1 MRSKALMGSK
11 NLMRP
16 TSILALSVVATTVAL
31 AVPVGAAHAADLVW
45 EVESPFRFFKR
56 TAAFDLHER
65 AYKGV
70 RGNPADPVPGNIVWR
85 TERKLNDPDC
95 RDPST
100 PTSCAATAGRNYEKS
115 RLGWAAQTLDMT
127 CYDRDARPR
136 RYPTVCER
144 QYSWGKAKEDTILP
158 DAHTVVVRI
167 APGLLQATAGAAPV
181 AGDCTWTWRPRR
193 GGAGETARQSCAS
206 PYVIKR
212 VPYSTNRAASGAVVS
227 VKLPDGREFTD
238 ANVIVEDVLVVAMGD
253 SFASGESN
261 PDRPVVFSAGREM
274 VYDPV
279 NTRDDVATRSMR
291 MPTYSVASAPDGV
304 NPKSLPKRL
313 MEDEEKGLMFRPTSP
328 EFQAAFDRRR
338 AQWLSAD
345 CHRSQYGYPFRV
357 GIQLALEDRHR
368 AVSFV
373 SLACSGSD
381 TVEGLFGP
389 REPREQTT
397 GPNAQKS
404 VVPQLDQLT
413 ELICRPGAPR
423 SRDVT
428 YTLPVYRSGS
438 TSIQSQAFT
447 KFWCPPESR
456 KRPIDLVLLSIGGN
470 DVGFGA
476 LVAYGITE
484 SAADLA
490 PIAGLVGHTL
500 RFEPS
505 VARVYLDVLDRRMKA
520 LKDALT
526 DGFGVDPSTVLHNA
540 YEPVEYDET
549 GRVCGTQATLGLDV
563 HPKLQF
569 SAARVQQVSDF
580 TRELRARQECIAD
593 ARKRPGC
600 PRLATGTGTGFRFVT
615 EHTNLFAKRG
625 VCARDP
631 QRALVDQVN
640 MAMPRLALSIDDF
653 KPYSPAAAL
662 PYGKRW
668 RLIHSPNDAFLTAN
682 THAEGISP
690 FDILQ
695 PAYAALY
702 SGAFHPTAE
711 GHAIVADTVVR
722 HAREIVDHRAVVDA
736 R

>member
-1 MRSKALMGSK
+1 MRSGSV
-11 NLMRP
+11 P
-16 TSILALSVVATTVAL
+16 TTAGARGSSAAMTRRVASAAVVTLAL
-31 AVPVGAAHAADLVW
+31 AASPAAAADLLW
-45 EVESPFRFFKR
+45 EVENPFRFFKR
-56 TAAFDLHER
+56 TSAFDLHER
-65 AYKGV
+65 AYKAV
-70 RGNPADPVPGNIVWR
+70 RGAAEDPVPGNIVWR
-85 TERKLNDPDC
+85 TERRLNDPDC
-95 RDPST
+95 RDASSPAA
-100 PTSCAATAGRNYEKS
+100 CAATAGRNYERS
-115 RLGWAAQTLDMT
+115 RLGWAAQTLDVN
-127 CYDRDARPR
+127 CYDRNARPR
-136 RYPTVCER
+136 RYLVTCDR
-144 QYSWGKAKEDTILP
+144 QYSWGTAKEDTILP
-158 DAHTVVVRI
+158 DAHTVIVRL
-167 APGLLQATAGAAPV
+167 APQHLASA

-193 GGAGETARQSCAS
+193 GGAGETVRQSCAV
-206 PYVIKR
+206 PLVIKR
-212 VPYSTNRAASGAVVS
+212 VPFSTQRAASGVAVAVR
-227 VKLPDGREFTD
+227 LPDGRELVD
-238 ANVIVEDVLVVAMGD
+238 SHIVVEDVLIVAMGD

-279 NTRDDVATRSMR
+279 NTRDEVATRSMR
-291 MPTYSVASAPDGV
+291 GAPTYGIASAPEVV

-313 MEDEEKGLMFRPTSP
+313 MEDEERGLIYRPSSA
-328 EFQAAFDRRR
+328 EFQAAFDKRG

-357 GIQLALEDRHR
+357 GLQLALENRHR

-397 GPNAQKS
+397 GPNAQRV

-423 SRDVT
+423 ARDAV
-428 YTLPVYRSGS
+428 YTLPTYAHGS
-438 TSIQSQAFT
+438 TSIGQQTFT

-490 PIAGLVGHTL
+490 PIAGLVGRQL
-500 RFEPS
+500 RFEPH

-520 LKDALT
+520 LKDALV

-540 YEPVEYDET
+540 YEPVQFDET
-549 GRVCGTQATLGLDV
+549 GRVCGMQPTIGLDV
-563 HPKLQF
+563 HPKLHYG
-569 SAARVQQVSDF
+569 SARVQEVSDF
-580 TRELRARQECIAD
+580 TRDLQARMECMAD
-593 ARKRPGC
+593 ARRRPGC
-600 PRLATGTGTGFRFVT
+600 PRLATGSGTGFRFVA
-615 EHTNLFAKRG
+615 EHTAMFARRG

-631 QRALVDQVN
+631 QRTLADQIN
-640 MAMPRLALSIDDF
+640 MMMPRLSQRIDEF
-653 KPYSPAAAL
+653 QPYSPAVAL

-682 THAEGISP
+682 THREGISP

-711 GHAIVADTVVR
+711 GHAIVADAVVR
-722 HAREIVDHRAVVDA
+722 HARDILDRRAIVDVR
-736 R
+736 

>member
-1 MRSKALMGSK
+1 MRSGSV
-11 NLMRP
+11 P
-16 TSILALSVVATTVAL
+16 TTAGARGSSAAMTRRVASAAVVAL
-31 AVPVGAAHAADLVW
+31 ALAAPLPAAADLLW
-45 EVESPFRFFKR
+45 EVENPFRFFKR
-56 TAAFDLHER
+56 TSAFDLHER
-65 AYKGV
+65 AYKAV
-70 RGNPADPVPGNIVWR
+70 RGAAEDPVPGNIVWR
-85 TERKLNDPDC
+85 TERRLNDPDC
-95 RDPST
+95 RDASSPAA
-100 PTSCAATAGRNYEKS
+100 CAATAGRNYERS
-115 RLGWAAQTLDMT
+115 RLGWAAQTLDVN
-127 CYDRDARPR
+127 CYDRNARPR
-136 RYPTVCER
+136 RYLVTCDR
-144 QYSWGKAKEDTILP
+144 QYSWGTAKEDTILP
-158 DAHTVVVRI
+158 DAHTVIVRL
-167 APGLLQATAGAAPV
+167 APQHLASAV
-181 AGDCTWTWRPRR
+181 GDCTWTWRPRR
-193 GGAGETARQSCAS
+193 GGAGETVRQSCAV
-206 PYVIKR
+206 PLVIKR
-212 VPYSTNRAASGAVVS
+212 VPFSTQRAASGVAVAVR
-227 VKLPDGREFTD
+227 LPDGRELVD
-238 ANVIVEDVLVVAMGD
+238 SHIVVEDVLIVAMGD

-279 NTRDDVATRSMR
+279 NTRDEVATRSMR
-291 MPTYSVASAPDGV
+291 GAPTYGIASAPEVV

-313 MEDEEKGLMFRPTSP
+313 MEDEERGLIYRPSSA
-328 EFQAAFDRRR
+328 EFQAAFDKRG

-357 GIQLALEDRHR
+357 GLQLALENRHR

-397 GPNAQKS
+397 GPNAQRA

-423 SRDVT
+423 ARDAV
-428 YTLPVYRSGS
+428 YTLPTYAHGS
-438 TSIQSQAFT
+438 TSVGQQTFT

-490 PIAGLVGHTL
+490 PIAGLVGRQL
-500 RFEPS
+500 RFEPH

-520 LKDALT
+520 LKDALV
-526 DGFGVDPSTVLHNA
+526 DGFGVDPATVLHNA
-540 YEPVEYDET
+540 YEPVQFDET
-549 GRVCGTQATLGLDV
+549 GRVCGMQPTIGLDV
-563 HPKLQF
+563 HPKLHYG
-569 SAARVQQVSDF
+569 SARVQEVSDF
-580 TRELRARQECIAD
+580 TRDLQARMECMAD
-593 ARKRPGC
+593 ARRRPGC
-600 PRLATGTGTGFRFVT
+600 PRLATGSGTGFRFVA
-615 EHTNLFAKRG
+615 EHTAMFARRG

-631 QRALVDQVN
+631 QRTLADQIN
-640 MAMPRLALSIDDF
+640 MMMPRLSQRIDEF
-653 KPYSPAAAL
+653 QPYSPAAAL

-682 THAEGISP
+682 THREGISP

-711 GHAIVADTVVR
+711 GHAIVADAVVR
-722 HAREIVDHRAVVDA
+722 HARDILDRRAIVDVR
-736 R
+736 

>member
-1 MRSKALMGSK
+1 MAISIVA
-11 NLMRP
+11 
-16 TSILALSVVATTVAL
+16 TSLALTGSL
-31 AVPVGAAHAADLVW
+31 GAAQAADLVW
-45 EVESPFRFFKR
+45 EVENPFRFFKR
-56 TAAFDLHER
+56 TSAFDLHDR
-65 AYKGV
+65 AYKAV
-70 RGNPADPVPGNIVWR
+70 RGAAQDPVPGNIVWR
-85 TERKLNDPDC
+85 TERRLNDPDC

-100 PTSCAATAGRNYEKS
+100 LTSCAATAGRNYERS
-115 RLGWAAQTLDMT
+115 RLGWAAQTLDLN
-127 CYDRDARPR
+127 CYDRNARPR
-136 RYPTVCER
+136 RYPATCDR
-144 QYSWGKAKEDTILP
+144 QYSWGTAKEDTILP
-158 DAHTVVVRI
+158 DAHTVIVRL
-167 APGLLQATAGAAPV
+167 APEQLATADGE
-181 AGDCTWTWRPRR
+181 CTWTWRPRR
-193 GGAGETARQSCAS
+193 AGPPGETVRQSCKS
-206 PYVIKR
+206 PFVIKR
-212 VPYSTNRAASGAVVS
+212 LPFSTNRSVSGASVS
-227 VKLPDGREFTD
+227 VRLPDGREFAD
-238 ANVIVEDVLVVAMGD
+238 PNVIVEDVLVVAMGD

-291 MPTYSVASAPDGV
+291 MPTYGVASAPENT

-313 MEDEEKGLMFRPTSP
+313 LEDEEKGLVYRPTSP
-328 EFQAAFDRRR
+328 EFQAAFDKRG

-357 GIQLALEDRHR
+357 GIQLSLENRHR

-397 GPNAQKS
+397 GPNAQKT

-413 ELICRPGAPR
+413 ELMCRPGAPR
-423 SRDVT
+423 SRDAT
-428 YTLPVYRSGS
+428 YTLPVYSHGS
-438 TSIQSQAFT
+438 TSISSQTFT

-500 RFEPS
+500 RFEPN

-540 YEPVEYDET
+540 YEPVQFDET
-549 GRVCGTQATLGLDV
+549 GRVCGLQPTLGLDV
-563 HPKLQF
+563 HPKLNF
-569 SAARVQQVSDF
+569 SSARVQQVSDF
-580 TRELRARQECIAD
+580 TRELQARQECIAD

-600 PRLATGTGTGFRFVT
+600 PRLATGNGTGFRFVT
-615 EHTNLFAKRG
+615 EHTAMFARRG

-631 QRALVDQVN
+631 QRALLDQIN
-640 MAMPRLALSIDDF
+640 MVVPRLSLKIDDF
-653 KPYSPAAAL
+653 QPYSPAATL

-682 THAEGISP
+682 THREGISP
-690 FDILQ
+690 FDVMQ

-711 GHAIVADTVVR
+711 GHAIVADAVVR
-722 HAREIVDHRAVVDA
+722 HAREIVDRRAVVDA

>member
-1 MRSKALMGSK
+1 MRFSAVLRFETVLRSRMG
-11 NLMRP
+11 
-16 TSILALSVVATTVAL
+16 LAGVVAATAL
-31 AVPVGAAHAADLVW
+31 VMSVPSGTAAAADLVW
-45 EVESPFRFFKR
+45 EVENPFRFFKR
-56 TAAFDLHER
+56 TSAFDLHEQ
-65 AYKGV
+65 AYKAV
-70 RGNPADPVPGNIVWR
+70 RGAAEDPVPGNIVWR
-85 TERKLNDPDC
+85 TERRLNDPDC
-95 RDPST
+95 RDRSS
-100 PTSCAATAGRNYEKS
+100 PTACAATAGRAYEKS
-115 RLGWAAQTLDMT
+115 RLGWAAQTLDFT

-144 QYSWGKAKEDTILP
+144 QYSWGRAKEDTILP
-158 DAHTVVVRI
+158 DAHTVIVRL
-167 APGLLQATAGAAPV
+167 APEHLATATPT
-181 AGDCTWTWRPRR
+181 GDCTWTWQPRR
-193 GGAGETARQSCAS
+193 GGLGETVRQACGRSF
-206 PYVIKR
+206 VIKR
-212 VPYSTNRAASGAVVS
+212 VPFSTSRAASGASVS
-227 VKLPDGREFTD
+227 VKLPDGRELVD
-238 ANVIVEDVLVVAMGD
+238 PNVVVEDVLVVAMGD

-291 MPTYSVASAPDGV
+291 APVYGVAAAPDAT
-304 NPKSLPKRL
+304 NPKALPKRL
-313 MEDEEKGLMFRPTSP
+313 MEDEAKGLIFRPTSA
-328 EFQAAFDRRR
+328 EFQAAFDRSR

-357 GIQLALEDRHR
+357 GLQLALENRHR

-397 GPNAQKS
+397 GPNAQKT

-428 YTLPVYRSGS
+428 YTLPSYSFGS
-438 TSIQSQAFT
+438 TAISSQTFT

-490 PIAGLVGHTL
+490 PIAGLVGRTL
-500 RFEPS
+500 RFEPP
-505 VARVYLDVLDRRMKA
+505 VARAYLDVLDRRMKA
-520 LKDALT
+520 VKDAFV
-526 DGFGVDPSTVLHNA
+526 DGFGIDPSTVLHNA
-540 YEPVEYDET
+540 YEPVEFDET
-549 GRVCGTQATLGLDV
+549 GRVCGLQPTLGLDV
-563 HPKLQF
+563 HPKLQY
-569 SAARVQQVSDF
+569 SQARVQQVSDF

-600 PRLATGTGTGFRFVT
+600 PRLATGAGTGFRFVT

-631 QRALVDQVN
+631 QRALADQIN
-640 MAMPRLALSIDDF
+640 MAMPRLSLRVDDF
-653 KPYSPAAAL
+653 QPYSPAAAL

-682 THAEGISP
+682 THREGISP
-690 FDILQ
+690 LDRK
-695 PAYAALY
+695 
-702 SGAFHPTAE
+702 S
-711 GHAIVADTVVR
+711 VV
-722 HAREIVDHRAVVDA
+722 
-736 R
+736 

>member
-1 MRSKALMGSK
+1 MTR
-11 NLMRP
+11 R
-16 TSILALSVVATTVAL
+16 VASAAVVAL
-31 AVPVGAAHAADLVW
+31 ALAAPLPAAADLLW
-45 EVESPFRFFKR
+45 EVENPFRFFKR
-56 TAAFDLHER
+56 TSAFDLHER
-65 AYKGV
+65 AYKAV
-70 RGNPADPVPGNIVWR
+70 RGAAEDPVPGNIVWR
-85 TERKLNDPDC
+85 TERRLNDPDC
-95 RDPST
+95 RDASSPAA
-100 PTSCAATAGRNYEKS
+100 CAATAGRNYERS
-115 RLGWAAQTLDMT
+115 RLGWAAQTLDVN
-127 CYDRDARPR
+127 CYDRNARPR
-136 RYPTVCER
+136 RYLVTCDR
-144 QYSWGKAKEDTILP
+144 QYSWGTAKEDTILP
-158 DAHTVVVRI
+158 DAHTVIVRL
-167 APGLLQATAGAAPV
+167 APQHLASAV
-181 AGDCTWTWRPRR
+181 GDCTWTWRPRR
-193 GGAGETARQSCAS
+193 GGAGETVRQSCAV
-206 PYVIKR
+206 PLVIKR
-212 VPYSTNRAASGAVVS
+212 VPFSTQRAASGVAVAVR
-227 VKLPDGREFTD
+227 LPDGRELVD
-238 ANVIVEDVLVVAMGD
+238 SHIVVEDVLIVAMGD

-279 NTRDDVATRSMR
+279 NTRDEVATRSMR
-291 MPTYSVASAPDGV
+291 GAPTYGIASAPEVV

-313 MEDEEKGLMFRPTSP
+313 MEDEERGLIYRPSSA
-328 EFQAAFDRRR
+328 EFQAAFDKRG

-357 GIQLALEDRHR
+357 GLQLALENRHR

-397 GPNAQKS
+397 GPNAQRA

-423 SRDVT
+423 ARDAV
-428 YTLPVYRSGS
+428 YTLPTYAHGS
-438 TSIQSQAFT
+438 TSVGQQTFT

-490 PIAGLVGHTL
+490 PIAGLVGRQL
-500 RFEPS
+500 RFEPH

-520 LKDALT
+520 LKDALV
-526 DGFGVDPSTVLHNA
+526 DGFGVDPATVLHNA
-540 YEPVEYDET
+540 YEPVQFDET
-549 GRVCGTQATLGLDV
+549 GRVCGMQPTIGLDV
-563 HPKLQF
+563 HPKLHYG
-569 SAARVQQVSDF
+569 SARVQEVSDF
-580 TRELRARQECIAD
+580 TRDLQARMECMAD
-593 ARKRPGC
+593 ARRRPGC
-600 PRLATGTGTGFRFVT
+600 PRLATGSGTGFRFVA
-615 EHTNLFAKRG
+615 EHTAMFARRG

-631 QRALVDQVN
+631 QRTLADQIN
-640 MAMPRLALSIDDF
+640 MMMPRLSQRIDEF
-653 KPYSPAAAL
+653 QPYSPAAAL

-682 THAEGISP
+682 THREGISP

-711 GHAIVADTVVR
+711 GHAIVADAVVR
-722 HAREIVDHRAVVDA
+722 HARDILDRRAIVDVR
-736 R
+736 

>member
-1 MRSKALMGSK
+1 MRSGSV
-11 NLMRP
+11 P
-16 TSILALSVVATTVAL
+16 TTAGARGSSAAMTRRVASAAVVTLAL
-31 AVPVGAAHAADLVW
+31 AASPAAAADLLW
-45 EVESPFRFFKR
+45 EVENPFRFFKR
-56 TAAFDLHER
+56 TSAFDLHER
-65 AYKGV
+65 AYKAV
-70 RGNPADPVPGNIVWR
+70 RGAAEDPVPGNIVWR
-85 TERKLNDPDC
+85 TERRLNDPDC
-95 RDPST
+95 RDASSPAA
-100 PTSCAATAGRNYEKS
+100 CAATAGRNYERS
-115 RLGWAAQTLDMT
+115 RLGWAAQTLDVN
-127 CYDRDARPR
+127 CYDRNARPR
-136 RYPTVCER
+136 RYLVTCDR
-144 QYSWGKAKEDTILP
+144 QYSWGTAKEDTILP
-158 DAHTVVVRI
+158 DAHTVIVRV
-167 APGLLQATAGAAPV
+167 APQHLASA

-193 GGAGETARQSCAS
+193 GGAGETVRQSCTV
-206 PYVIKR
+206 PLVIKR
-212 VPYSTNRAASGAVVS
+212 VPFSTQRAASGVAVAVR
-227 VKLPDGREFTD
+227 LPDGRELVD
-238 ANVIVEDVLVVAMGD
+238 SHIVVEDVLIVAMGD

-279 NTRDDVATRSMR
+279 NTRDEVATRSMR
-291 MPTYSVASAPDGV
+291 GAPTYGIASAPEV
-304 NPKSLPKRL
+304 TNPKSLPKRL
-313 MEDEEKGLMFRPTSP
+313 MEDEERGLIYRPSSA
-328 EFQAAFDRRR
+328 EFQAAFDKRG

-357 GIQLALEDRHR
+357 GLQLALENRHR

-397 GPNAQKS
+397 GPNAQRV

-423 SRDVT
+423 ARDAV
-428 YTLPVYRSGS
+428 YTLPTYAHGS
-438 TSIQSQAFT
+438 TSIASQTFT

-490 PIAGLVGHTL
+490 PIAGLVGRQL
-500 RFEPS
+500 RFEPH

-520 LKDALT
+520 LKDALV
-526 DGFGVDPSTVLHNA
+526 DGFGVDPATVLHNA
-540 YEPVEYDET
+540 YEPVQFDET
-549 GRVCGTQATLGLDV
+549 GRVCGMQPTIGLDV
-563 HPKLQF
+563 HPKLHYG
-569 SAARVQQVSDF
+569 SARVQEVSDF
-580 TRELRARQECIAD
+580 TRDLQARMECMAD
-593 ARKRPGC
+593 ARRRPGC
-600 PRLATGTGTGFRFVT
+600 PRLATGSGTGFRFVA
-615 EHTNLFAKRG
+615 EHTAMFARRG

-631 QRALVDQVN
+631 QRTLADQIN
-640 MAMPRLALSIDDF
+640 MMMPRLSQRIDEF
-653 KPYSPAAAL
+653 QPYSPAAAL

-682 THAEGISP
+682 THREGISP

-711 GHAIVADTVVR
+711 GHAIVADAVVR
-722 HAREIVDHRAVVDA
+722 HARDILDRRAIVDVR
-736 R
+736 

>member
-1 MRSKALMGSK
+1 MRSRTILA
-11 NLMRP
+11 
-16 TSILALSVVATTVAL
+16 TSIVATSVAL
-31 AVPVGAAHAADLVW
+31 TAQLGLAQAADLVW

-56 TAAFDLHER
+56 TSAFDLHER
-65 AYKGV
+65 AYKAV
-70 RGNPADPVPGNIVWR
+70 RGTPGDPVPGNIVWR
-85 TERKLNDPDC
+85 TERRLNDPDC
-95 RDPST
+95 RDASSPLA
-100 PTSCAATAGRNYEKS
+100 CASTAGRGYERS
-115 RLGWAAQTLDMT
+115 RLGWAAQTLDLN
-127 CYDRDARPR
+127 CYDRNARPR
-136 RYPTVCER
+136 RYPTTCDR
-144 QYSWGKAKEDTILP
+144 QYSWGTAKEDYILP
-158 DAHTVVVRI
+158 DAHTVIVRL
-167 APGLLQATAGAAPV
+167 APEHVAAA

-193 GGAGETARQSCAS
+193 AGPPGETVRQACAN
-206 PYVIKR
+206 PFVIKR
-212 VPYSTNRAASGAVVS
+212 APYSTNRSVSGVTVS
-227 VKLPDGREFTD
+227 VRLPDGREFSD
-238 ANVIVEDVLVVAMGD
+238 PNVIVEDVLVVAMGD

-261 PDRPVVFSAGREM
+261 PDRPVVFSAAREM

-291 MPTYSVASAPDGV
+291 APSYGIASAPQAV

-313 MEDEEKGLMFRPTSP
+313 MEDEEKGLIYRPTSE
-328 EFQAAFDRRR
+328 EFLAAFDKRR
-338 AQWLSAD
+338 AQWLSPD

-357 GIQLALEDRHR
+357 GLQLALENRHR

-373 SLACSGSD
+373 SVACSGSD
-381 TVEGLFGP
+381 TIEGLFGP

-423 SRDVT
+423 SRDAT
-428 YTLPVYRSGS
+428 YTLPSYTFGS
-438 TSIQSQAFT
+438 TSIGSQTFT

-476 LVAYGITE
+476 LVAYSITE

-490 PIAGLVGHTL
+490 PIAGLVGRQI
-500 RFEPS
+500 RFEPT
-505 VARVYLDVLDRRMKA
+505 VARAYLEVLDRRMKA

-540 YEPVEYDET
+540 YEPVQFDET
-549 GRVCGTQATLGLDV
+549 GRVCGLQPTIGLDV

-569 SAARVQQVSDF
+569 NSARVQQVSDF
-580 TRELRARQECIAD
+580 TRELQARQECIAD
-593 ARKRPGC
+593 ARRRPGC
-600 PRLATGTGTGFRFVT
+600 PRLATGNGTGFRFVT
-615 EHTNLFAKRG
+615 EHTAMFARRG

-631 QRALVDQVN
+631 QRALVDQI
-640 MAMPRLALSIDDF
+640 MMMMPRLSANVDDF
-653 KPYSPAAAL
+653 QPYSPAAAL
-662 PYGKRW
+662 PYGRRW

-711 GHAIVADTVVR
+711 GHAIVADSVIR
-722 HAREIVDHRAVVDA
+722 HAREVVDRRAIVDA

>member
-1 MRSKALMGSK
+1 MRSGSV
-11 NLMRP
+11 P
-16 TSILALSVVATTVAL
+16 TTAGARGSSAAMTRRVASAAVVTLAL
-31 AVPVGAAHAADLVW
+31 AASPAAAADLLW
-45 EVESPFRFFKR
+45 EVENPFRFFKR
-56 TAAFDLHER
+56 TSAFDLHER
-65 AYKGV
+65 AYKAV
-70 RGNPADPVPGNIVWR
+70 RGAAEDPVPGNIVWR
-85 TERKLNDPDC
+85 TERRLNDPDC
-95 RDPST
+95 RDASSPAA
-100 PTSCAATAGRNYEKS
+100 CAATAGRNYERS
-115 RLGWAAQTLDMT
+115 RLGWAAQTLDVN
-127 CYDRDARPR
+127 CYDRNARPR
-136 RYPTVCER
+136 RYLVTCDR
-144 QYSWGKAKEDTILP
+144 QYSWGTAKEDTILP
-158 DAHTVVVRI
+158 DAHTVIVRL
-167 APGLLQATAGAAPV
+167 APQHLASA

-193 GGAGETARQSCAS
+193 GGAGETVRQSCTV
-206 PYVIKR
+206 PLVIKR
-212 VPYSTNRAASGAVVS
+212 VPFSTQRAASGVAVAVR
-227 VKLPDGREFTD
+227 LPDGRELVD
-238 ANVIVEDVLVVAMGD
+238 SHIVVEDVLIVAMGD

-279 NTRDDVATRSMR
+279 NTRDEVATRSMR
-291 MPTYSVASAPDGV
+291 GAPTYGIASAPEVV

-313 MEDEEKGLMFRPTSP
+313 MEDEERGLIYRPSSA
-328 EFQAAFDRRR
+328 EFQAAFDRRG

-357 GIQLALEDRHR
+357 GLQLALENRHR

-381 TVEGLFGP
+381 TAEGLFGP

-397 GPNAQKS
+397 GPNAQRA

-423 SRDVT
+423 SRDAV
-428 YTLPVYRSGS
+428 YTLPTYAHGS
-438 TSIQSQAFT
+438 TSIGQQTFT

-490 PIAGLVGHTL
+490 PIAGLVGRQL
-500 RFEPS
+500 RFEPH

-520 LKDALT
+520 LKDALV
-526 DGFGVDPSTVLHNA
+526 DGFGIDPATVLHNA
-540 YEPVEYDET
+540 YEPVQFDET
-549 GRVCGTQATLGLDV
+549 GRVCGMQPTIGLDV
-563 HPKLQF
+563 HPKLHYG
-569 SAARVQQVSDF
+569 SARVQEVSDF
-580 TRELRARQECIAD
+580 TRDLQARMECMAD
-593 ARKRPGC
+593 ARRRPGC
-600 PRLATGTGTGFRFVT
+600 PRLATGSGTGFRFVA
-615 EHTNLFAKRG
+615 EHTAMFARRG

-631 QRALVDQVN
+631 QRTLADQIN
-640 MAMPRLALSIDDF
+640 MMMPRLSQRIDEF
-653 KPYSPAAAL
+653 QPYSPAAAL

-682 THAEGISP
+682 THREGISP

-711 GHAIVADTVVR
+711 GHAIVADAVVR
-722 HAREIVDHRAVVDA
+722 HARDILDRRAIVDVR
-736 R
+736 

>member
-1 MRSKALMGSK
+1 MTRRVASAAVV
-11 NLMRP
+11 
-16 TSILALSVVATTVAL
+16 TLAL
-31 AVPVGAAHAADLVW
+31 AASPAAAADLLW
-45 EVESPFRFFKR
+45 EVENPFRFFKR
-56 TAAFDLHER
+56 TSAFDLHER
-65 AYKGV
+65 AYKAV
-70 RGNPADPVPGNIVWR
+70 RGAAEDPVPGNIVWR
-85 TERKLNDPDC
+85 TERRLNDPDC
-95 RDPST
+95 RDASSPAA
-100 PTSCAATAGRNYEKS
+100 CAATAGRNYERS
-115 RLGWAAQTLDMT
+115 RLGWAAQTLDVN
-127 CYDRDARPR
+127 CYDRNARPR
-136 RYPTVCER
+136 RYLVTCDR
-144 QYSWGKAKEDTILP
+144 QYSWGTAKEDTILP
-158 DAHTVVVRI
+158 DAHTVIVRL
-167 APGLLQATAGAAPV
+167 APQHLASA

-193 GGAGETARQSCAS
+193 GGAGETVRQSCAV
-206 PYVIKR
+206 PLVIKR
-212 VPYSTNRAASGAVVS
+212 VPFSTQRAASGVAVAVR
-227 VKLPDGREFTD
+227 LPDGRELVD
-238 ANVIVEDVLVVAMGD
+238 SHIVVEDVLIVAMGD

-279 NTRDDVATRSMR
+279 NTRDEVATRSMR
-291 MPTYSVASAPDGV
+291 GAPTYGIASAPEVV

-313 MEDEEKGLMFRPTSP
+313 MEDEERGLIYRPSSA
-328 EFQAAFDRRR
+328 EFQAAFDKRG

-357 GIQLALEDRHR
+357 GLQLALENRHR

-397 GPNAQKS
+397 GPNAQRV

-423 SRDVT
+423 ARDAV
-428 YTLPVYRSGS
+428 YTLPTYAHGS
-438 TSIQSQAFT
+438 TSIGQQTFT

-490 PIAGLVGHTL
+490 PIAGLVGRQL
-500 RFEPS
+500 RFEPH

-520 LKDALT
+520 LKDALV

-540 YEPVEYDET
+540 YEPVQFDET
-549 GRVCGTQATLGLDV
+549 GRVCGMQPTIGLDV
-563 HPKLQF
+563 HPKLHYG
-569 SAARVQQVSDF
+569 SARVQEVSDF
-580 TRELRARQECIAD
+580 TRDLQARMECMAD
-593 ARKRPGC
+593 ARRRPGC
-600 PRLATGTGTGFRFVT
+600 PRLATGSGTGFRFVA
-615 EHTNLFAKRG
+615 EHTAMFARRG

-631 QRALVDQVN
+631 QRTLADQIN
-640 MAMPRLALSIDDF
+640 MMMPRLSQRIDEF
-653 KPYSPAAAL
+653 QPYSPAVAL

-682 THAEGISP
+682 THREGISP

-711 GHAIVADTVVR
+711 GHAIVADAVVR
-722 HAREIVDHRAVVDA
+722 HARDILDRRAIVDVR
-736 R
+736 